1 MVASTRIFQGNEL
14 NKQIN
19 SIDHSPDA
27 DDIRRVL
34 RQYTQHDPD
43 SGFFG
48 VRSDNPGR
56 CFRFAF
62 MVWPP
67 ASIQSDRDNRPVHP
81 PCFRLEKGT

>member
-43 SGFFG
+43 SGFKISFQ
-48 VRSDNPGR
+48 VDRAQSCLCLNP
-56 CFRFAF
+56 
-62 MVWPP
+62 
-67 ASIQSDRDNRPVHP
+67 
-81 PCFRLEKGT
+81 